1 VPSKSVEKTP
11 YELWFGRIPNMS
23 FNKIWG
29 CETYVKRLMSNKL
42 SPRSDKSI
50 FMGYPKETKGYYFYY
65 KPENKI
71 VIARHTVFLE
81 KEFLVRGSSESNV
94 QLEEIQITHES
105 DVSGDFTIPSM
116 DAEASESRT
125 SELSSHGDENV
136 VQDTP
141 PQCVMEE
148 AYEPHAFRRS
158 SRSSHPPERWLRLH
172 QGSACDVDDP
182 LTYMEAM
189 ARPDSVEWLG
199 AMRSEIQSM
208 YDNQVW
214 NLVDLPEGAHPIE
227 NKWVFKRKLDV
238 DGNLTTYKA
247 RLVAKGFKQ
256 IQRVDYDETFS
267 PVVMFKS
274 IRILLAIAAFHDFQ
288 YGKWMSKLPF

>member
-1 VPSKSVEKTP
+1 
-11 YELWFGRIPNMS
+11 
-23 FNKIWG
+23 
-29 CETYVKRLMSNKL
+29 
-42 SPRSDKSI
+42 
-50 FMGYPKETKGYYFYY
+50 
-65 KPENKI
+65 
-71 VIARHTVFLE
+71 
-81 KEFLVRGSSESNV
+81 V

-105 DVSGDFTIPSM
+105 DVGGDFTIPSM
-116 DAEASESRT
+116 DAEASGSRT
-125 SELSSHGDENV
+125 SKLSSHDDEKV
-136 VQDTP
+136 VQDMP
-141 PQCVMEE
+141 PQGVVEE
-148 AYEPHAFRRS
+148 ASEPHALRRS
-158 SRSSHPPERWLRLH
+158 SRSSHPPERWLGLH
-172 QGSACDVDDP
+172 QGSTP

-214 NLVDLPEGAHPIE
+214 NLVDFPEGAHPIE

-267 PVVMFKS
+267 SVAMFKS
-274 IRILLAIAAFHDFQ
+274 I
-288 YGKWMSKLPF
+288 